1 MRHFLSLLFL
11 LSSTFV
17 QAQSSEMA
25 LQAPRELYEG
35 ILALTCLDDEPN
47 GDLDETLI
55 ITETNG
61 KFQIVN
67 APNIVSVTKIK
78 NGFVLKSST
87 DEEFLGFIKNN
98 NGKWTIEFLSA
109 RGIVQGTCVEET
121 QLVQNII
128 TIIAPKVFENAN
140 SLAAAADKLWANLK
154 NSEVTI
160 SSLTSQ
166 LNDQRK
172 KAEETLALLA
182 AAQSIEKTLD
192 EKLATALLAL
202 EAARLAQARS
212 QDELEAVSGS
222 DLATVLADLREAKAI
237 STEAQRK
244 MALLS
249 QEVRELRA
257 QIGGLQATLNDYKRR
272 DADNN
277 VKITNLG
284 SELNVALARI
294 AAEAKRNLVLEA
306 DLSQIELEKVAMEAA
321 IYKLRSDLEQSEM
334 AISSLTL
341 ELNDERKNTE

>member
-237 STEAQRK
+237 STEAQSK

>member
-1 MRHFLSLLFL
+1 M
-11 LSSTFV
+11 
-17 QAQSSEMA
+17 
-25 LQAPRELYEG
+25 
-35 ILALTCLDDEPN
+35 
-47 GDLDETLI
+47 
-55 ITETNG
+55 
-61 KFQIVN
+61 
-67 APNIVSVTKIK
+67 
-78 NGFVLKSST
+78 
-87 DEEFLGFIKNN
+87 
-98 NGKWTIEFLSA
+98 
-109 RGIVQGTCVEET
+109 
-121 QLVQNII
+121 
-128 TIIAPKVFENAN
+128 
-140 SLAAAADKLWANLK
+140 
-154 NSEVTI
+154 
-160 SSLTSQ
+160 
-166 LNDQRK
+166 
-172 KAEETLALLA
+172 A